1 MKITAIVGIM
11 MASGLLL
18 ATAPAMAG
26 NNHEGKGL
34 PPGLQ
39 KKVAE
44 GRSLPPGW
52 QKKLAVGHH
61 LERDIYSHGHIIEPV
76 DRYGYVTIE
85 IEDRRLRLLAATLE
99 IIEILH

>member
-1 MKITAIVGIM
+1 MKITAMLGII

-18 ATAPAMAG
+18 ATTPAMAKQ
-26 NNHEGKGL
+26 EGKSL

-61 LERDIYSHGHIIEPV
+61 LDRDIYSHGHIIEPI
-76 DRYGYVTIE
+76 DNYGYVTVE

>member
-1 MKITAIVGIM
+1 MKIIAVLGIVL
-11 MASGLLL
+11 ASGLLL
-18 ATAPAMAG
+18 MTSPAMAKQ
-26 NNHEGKGL
+26 EGKAL

-61 LERDIYSHGHIIEPV
+61 LDRDVYRHGHIV
-76 DRYGYVTIE
+76 DAIDDRGYVTIE